1 MKNKNLRS
9 AARGLFV
16 LLLIMNTLVIIQ
28 NIIPAANAQV
38 SPNSLCVDEPEHKGI
53 TTFFDTG
60 SGWEMICVCDPYI
73 KDCCGCL

>member
-1 MKNKNLRS
+1 MKNKNLRV

-16 LLLIMNTLVIIQ
+16 LLLIVNALVIIQ

-38 SPNSLCVDEPEHKGI
+38 YPDSLCADEPENKGYTLHFEI
-53 TTFFDTG
+53 G
-60 SGWEMICVCDPYI
+60 GQWYMSCICDPYI